1 MRIKRYLM
9 FAAAIT
15 AAAISLLVPLASCAS
30 GGNDVGDIGANE
42 DIIGGENNAGGADS
56 DNTGVGGNNDNTDD
70 GSVSGSTG
78 STGNAGSADGGQNG
92 EEIAEEDM
100 VIFVTAGS
108 QTAELALA
116 DTVAATALFERL
128 EEGDITYS
136 ADDYGG
142 FEKVGELGFS
152 LPSQDERIT
161 TAPGDV
167 VLYQGDSIVIF
178 YGSDSWAYTRIG
190 SINLRGEEL
199 ARFLAAGQGRVSITF
214 SRK

>member
-30 GGNDVGDIGANE
+30 GGNNVGDIGANE

-56 DNTGVGGNNDNTDD
+56 
-70 GSVSGSTG
+70 GSTG
-78 STGNAGSADGGQNG
+78 STGNAGGQND

-116 DTVAATALFERL
+116 DTVAATALLERL

-178 YGSDSWAYTRIG
+178 YGSNSWAYTRIG

>member
-1 MRIKRYLM
+1 M

-30 GGNDVGDIGANE
+30 GGNNVGDIGANE
-42 DIIGGENNAGGADS
+42 DIIGGENNAGGVDS
-56 DNTGVGGNNDNTDD
+56 DNTGVGGNNDNAGDSSD
-70 GSVSGSTG
+70 NGSIGSTG

-178 YGSDSWAYTRIG
+178 YGSNSWAYTRIG

>member
-30 GGNDVGDIGANE
+30 GGNNVGD
-42 DIIGGENNAGGADS
+42 S
-56 DNTGVGGNNDNTDD
+56 
-70 GSVSGSTG
+70 SVSGSTG
-78 STGNAGSADGGQNG
+78 NAGGQDG

-178 YGSDSWAYTRIG
+178 YGSNSWAYTRIG